1 MAPRPTEVTLVAKIM
16 DPDVSEDAKE
26 LARNIIDALDA
37 AREDREWWVVSAR
50 TIRNGPTLTIGPY
63 STKNQAL
70 KAAGKIAFAD
80 DPTQHAGLGW
90 MVHNMKPPNWLESKQ

>member
-1 MAPRPTEVTLVAKIM
+1 MAPRPTEVKLVAKMM
-16 DPDVSEDAKE
+16 DPDVSEDAME

-37 AREDREWWVVSAR
+37 ARADREQWLVSAR
-50 TIRNGPTLTIGPY
+50 TMREGPTLTVGPW

-80 DPTQHAGLGW
+80 DPNSTPGLGW
-90 MVHNMKPPNWLESKQ
+90 LVHKMYPPGWLDKY